1 MKKIYFIIISLLL
14 FSCQKEIIEYELN
27 IIKSPSEGGVFY
39 SEGTNLSVVA
49 EPNSEYEFLNWTG
62 DIESSSST
70 ISFEINSDLNLTA
83 NFERWDILGVYVWP
97 NPVYEL
103 TYEQEV
109 ERLENWIEERM
120 NWLNSN
126 F

>member
-27 IIKSPSEGGVFY
+27 IIKNPSEGGVVSPNGGFY
-39 SEGTNLSVVA
+39 SEGTNLSIVA

-83 NFERWDILGVYVWP
+83 NFIKKKVKLATA
-97 NPVYEL
+97 NK
-103 TYEQEV
+103 T
-109 ERLENWIEERM
+109 
-120 NWLNSN
+120 
-126 F
+126 

>member
-27 IIKSPSEGGVFY
+27 ITKNPSEGGVVSPNGGFY
-39 SEGTNLSVVA
+39 SEGTSLSVIA

-70 ISFEINSDLNLTA
+70 LSFEMDSDLNLLLQ
-83 NFERWDILGVYVWP
+83 ILSRK
-97 NPVYEL
+97 N
-103 TYEQEV
+103 
-109 ERLENWIEERM
+109 M
-120 NWLNSN
+120 S
-126 F
+126 